1 MTVAFDNSAREK
13 LNQRDCLHELEYNGM
28 KVKDM
33 IVKPLQ
39 VKDVRPYIS
48 TFHYSQS
55 TPDSTRFTFGGY
67 FGDKLAGVITYGMG
81 ANHSQYKYLIPN
93 IENGEYLELTR
104 LWSPD
109 SMPKNTES
117 KLIAESLKML
127 PREIKLV
134 VSYSDTQQNH
144 VGTIYQA
151 TNWLY
156 CGTTT
161 GGKMLIDENGTI
173 RHTKS
178 INMVR
183 LRHPEYKG
191 VHSKTIMKDK
201 GWEYVEGG
209 VKHRYCML
217 RGSKKEKK
225 ELFSMVKDKVED
237 YPKLD
242 IK

>member
-1 MTVAFDNSAREK
+1 MPFLSNYFELNNILTNHPPKVTVIFHEK
-13 LNQRDCLHELEYNGM
+13 RIGILSRLQ
-28 KVKDM
+28 KV
-33 IVKPLQ
+33 
-39 VKDVRPYIS
+39 IS
-48 TFHYSQS
+48 PQDF
-55 TPDSTRFTFGGY
+55 
-67 FGDKLAGVITYGMG
+67 
-81 ANHSQYKYLIPN
+81 LIHKKVP
-93 IENGEYLELTR
+93 ESR
-104 LWSPD
+104 LV
-109 SMPKNTES
+109 S

-242 IK
+242 IKYQYTNGLNPTFVGCCICYKVMIL